1 MTSPEVDRQRYVEEF
16 QRRLDTMTDFY
27 QRATVALAVDSLR
40 RDVEALHEPEAH
52 RRHQSLAHRLINRAG
67 DWLHAHHS
75 GPQRATDIP
84 GDSHDT
90 GAGDEVIVIVIGGPT
105 PNVPGETR

>member
-1 MTSPEVDRQRYVEEF
+1 MTSPDADRQRYMEEF

-40 RDVEALHEPEAH
+40 RDVEAMCEPQAH

-75 GPQRATDIP
+75 HPERATDTP
-84 GDSHDT
+84 GQSDGT
-90 GAGDEVIVIVIGGPT
+90 GAGDEIIVIVIGGP
-105 PNVPGETR
+105 NSDVPGETR